1 MRASNV
7 LFLVASAAPLALA
20 APVITSPA
28 AGASVPGAAALTV
41 KWADDA
47 VAPLSSTM
55 GTCTVQL
62 MAGSNTVNQAIVA
75 ALAPVAVGLGT
86 ASVPVTAAVSG
97 SAPNAYFISMLCNGA
112 TGGTYQTFSSHF
124 TLTGMTGAFPA
135 AVLAAASAVTVT
147 TPPAVINKL
156 ATAPVA
162 APGAPGAE
170 DPAMFTVPFN
180 LQSGTIRYAPMQPV
194 PPTAITA
201 TNTAPLYPTSA
212 VQFAV
217 TALPIA
223 SIATTYTQAAT
234 FSVASHPNSAA
245 AASSPVND
253 MQRFLNRWKD

>member
-1 MRASNV
+1 
-7 LFLVASAAPLALA
+7 
-20 APVITSPA
+20 
-28 AGASVPGAAALTV
+28 
-41 KWADDA
+41 
-47 VAPLSSTM
+47 
-55 GTCTVQL
+55 
-62 MAGSNTVNQAIVA
+62 
-75 ALAPVAVGLGT
+75 
-86 ASVPVTAAVSG
+86 
-97 SAPNAYFISMLCNGA
+97 
-112 TGGTYQTFSSHF
+112 
-124 TLTGMTGAFPA
+124 MTGAFPA

-170 DPAMFTVPFN
+170 DPAMFT
-180 LQSGTIRYAPMQPV
+180 PV

-245 AASSPVND
+245 AASSPERYLLILAEV
-253 MQRFLNRWKD
+253 R